1 MKKKIITILLLIV
14 IAIAVLVAVI
24 VFSVSNN
31 GELASGTYHIT
42 DFEEY
47 PDAYI
52 EVKDNSLQ
60 FYNID
65 LNAIYQKEQME
76 KYNKFIEKY
85 PDSAISE
92 EEVEKNSD
100 LNFLFVDNPYYID
113 YEWEGDTKSGTFEYT
128 YFLYPNENN
137 ISFGLVILYD
147 SFHKTIHVNNAIQE
161 MTFQK

>member
-47 PDAYI
+47 QDAYI
-52 EVKDNSLQ
+52 EVKDNALQ

-65 LNAIYQKEQME
+65 LNAIYQKEQMDE
-76 KYNKFIEKY
+76 YNKLISKRPDFALPEDELEK
-85 PDSAISE
+85 S
-92 EEVEKNSD
+92 SD
-100 LNFLFVDNPYYID
+100 LNLLLVDNPYYFD
-113 YEWEGDTKSGTFEYT
+113 YEWVGDAKSGTFEYT
-128 YFLYPNENN
+128 YFLYSGNN
-137 ISFGLVILYD
+137 YMGFGLVILYD
-147 SFHKTIHVNNAIQE
+147 SFHKTIHVNNAIRE